1 MNFDQ
6 LFEPRLELIRSEN
19 RYRVFADLE
28 RCAGHFPQAFDHRL
42 QDQVTVWC
50 SNDYLGMGQHP
61 VVLAAM
67 HEAIDRVGA
76 GAGGTRNISGTSHYL
91 VLLENE
97 LADLHGKERALLFTS
112 GYVANEAAIHVGRT
126 DLRLHRLFRCGKP
139 RLNDPGHPAQRR
151 PIPNFSP
158 QRPRRP
164 RERLVGADPWRPELV
179 CFESVYSM
187 DGDIAPVA
195 EICDVAERYGAMTY
209 LDEVHAVGMYGPS
222 GGGIAERDGAMHR
235 LTAIQGTLGKAI
247 GVMGGYIA
255 GSAALIDFLRCC
267 APGFIY
273 TTSLPPALAAGA
285 LASVRHIRSSKIE
298 RDRHQ
303 ERATTVRRRLLEAG
317 LPVMASESHIV
328 PVVVGNPQRC
338 KAISDELLLRFG
350 IYVQPINYPTV
361 PRGTERLRL
370 TPTPLHSDQQ
380 IDRLVT
386 ALAEIWSTSPVDSRW
401 AGRSPA
407 SHEGGMDRRR

>member
-1 MNFDQ
+1 
-6 LFEPRLELIRSEN
+6 
-19 RYRVFADLE
+19 
-28 RCAGHFPQAFDHRL
+28 
-42 QDQVTVWC
+42 
-50 SNDYLGMGQHP
+50 
-61 VVLAAM
+61 
-67 HEAIDRVGA
+67 
-76 GAGGTRNISGTSHYL
+76 
-91 VLLENE
+91 
-97 LADLHGKERALLFTS
+97 
-112 GYVANEAAIHVGRT
+112 
-126 DLRLHRLFRCGKP
+126 
-139 RLNDPGHPAQRR
+139 
-151 PIPNFSP
+151 
-158 QRPRRP
+158 
-164 RERLVGADPWRPELV
+164 
-179 CFESVYSM
+179 M

-209 LDEVHAVGMYGPS
+209 LDEVHAVGMHGPS
-222 GGGIAERDGAMHR
+222 GGGIAERDGAAHR

-285 LASVRHIRSSKIE
+285 LASVRHLRSSKIE

-303 ERATTVRRRLLEAG
+303 ERAATVRRRLLEAG
-317 LPVMASESHIV
+317 LPVMPSESHIV
-328 PVVVGNPQRC
+328 PIVVGKPQRC

-370 TPTPLHSDQQ
+370 TPTPLHSDEQ

-386 ALAEIWSTSPVDSRW
+386 ALAEIWSNSPVDSRR